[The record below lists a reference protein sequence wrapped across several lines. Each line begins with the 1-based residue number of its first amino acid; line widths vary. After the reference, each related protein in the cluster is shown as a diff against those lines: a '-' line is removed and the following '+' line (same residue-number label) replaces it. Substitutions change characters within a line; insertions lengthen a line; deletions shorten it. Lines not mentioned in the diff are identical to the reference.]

1 MAELQPDDIRQ
12 LAATALDEARAQDI
26 RELDIRNL
34 TDIADWMIVASGT
47 SSRHVL
53 ALSEAVREVTRGVG
67 LRPLGTEGE
76 SESDWVLLDYGDVIV
91 QLMLPTTRAFYD
103 LEGLWND
110 RLGEKL
116 KNAREGQTDL

>member
-1 MAELQPDDIRQ
+1 
-12 LAATALDEARAQDI
+12 
-26 RELDIRNL
+26 
-34 TDIADWMIVASGT
+34 

-116 KNAREGQTDL
+116 KSAREGQTDP